1 MGAPAKSF
9 RMALGALIII
19 AVTTEAQRTQSKEEF
34 IDQAPSGR
42 EQGRGNR
49 EQKKELAPDLGFKP
63 RSL

>member
-1 MGAPAKSF
+1 
-9 RMALGALIII
+9 MALGALIII